1 MKNSP
6 SIYVPT
12 VSIGSPDFVTSALP
26 GLNSLVFSCSAVTP
40 TTLVQNEI
48 RNNLSAGASY
58 QVMIGLWGYDQA
70 NGGWTIGRTSGLS
83 GVVVPTAGQVIR
95 VIVPNANW
103 PSGTFGTK
111 IAAIFLKKGSGNPQ
125 LCDIAYI
132 DPSNDFNFY
141 IAAEPFSTTPARTTA
156 FLMNASA
163 DSTMGS
169 MIPYGMSE
177 TSVGVTSGGVNYVRT
192 VTQVTVSPDNAP
204 DYQVV
209 TARGSNLTFNT
220 LQNELV
226 DVVRAISGI
235 YVKAAGDNGSV
246 IENVQQT
253 LITAAAVLKGNRH
266 IVVDETNSSGTAV
279 KRIYVGNLTVSQTE
293 QTLTRTKTA
302 VALVN
307 YNLQTAATDTLL
319 NGLDSEIAYS
329 RS

>member
-1 MKNSP
+1 MAASGDALRVSSVAKAYGATLALNRASLAVRAGAVKATYT
-6 SIYVPT
+6 STVGTRRLPT
-12 VSIGSPDFVTSALP
+12 MMESALAQRIRDDAHEY
-26 GLNSLVFSCSAVTP
+26 GA
-40 TTLVQNEI
+40 TT
-48 RNNLSAGASY
+48 
-58 QVMIGLWGYDQA
+58 
-70 NGGWTIGRTSGLS
+70 GR
-83 GVVVPTAGQVIR
+83 PR
-95 VIVPNANW
+95 
-103 PSGTFGTK
+103 
-111 IAAIFLKKGSGNPQ
+111 
-125 LCDIAYI
+125 DIAYI

-235 YVKAAGDNGSV
+235 YVKAAGDNGSI

-307 YNLQTAATDTLL
+307 YNLQTASTDSLL
-319 NGLDSEIAYS
+319 NGLDTEIAYS